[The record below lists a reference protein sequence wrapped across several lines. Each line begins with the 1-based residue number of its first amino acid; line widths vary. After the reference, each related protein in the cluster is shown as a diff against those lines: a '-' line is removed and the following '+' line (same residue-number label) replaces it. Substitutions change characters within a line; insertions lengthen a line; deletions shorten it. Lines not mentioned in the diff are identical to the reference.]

1 MKNIYLKIIYKV
13 LAFYAKKVII
23 THNPFVVAITGSV
36 GKTSTK
42 EAVYQ
47 VLHDKYGDSVRKN
60 FGNLNAEIG
69 IPLTI
74 LGYNKVPNKFIWP
87 LFLLVAWLRTR
98 VKNYPKYLV
107 LEMGVEHSGDIEYFC
122 SIVRPNIAIVTSTSA
137 AHLANFKSEE
147 QFQKEKI
154 SLIDHLKNDGK
165 AIVNYD
171 DANLAKIENENICSV
186 AINNNTANYR
196 AESIKLS
203 LSGTEFRIVKTGH
216 KISIKSR
223 LLGNQMIYPQMFAFA
238 VADIMGFSL
247 IETGKS
253 LERISPIPGRLNLI
267 EGKDSI
273 TIIDDTY
280 NSNPTSAKLAIDF
293 LDQVDY
299 KGRKVVILG
308 NMNELGADEKKFH
321 QQIAEYSK
329 NKFEQVV
336 FIGINSSIMQKECD
350 HNSLCFKTR
359 KELIDNL
366 DRILK
371 SNDLVLVKASQNKN
385 YLEEVVKEIMKDPS
399 LAREQLVRQSKEWM
413 SKKQ

>member
-13 LAFYAKKVII
+13 LAFYAKKII
-23 THNPFVVAITGSV
+23 TTHSPFVVAITGSV

-74 LGYNKVPNKFIWP
+74 LGYDKIPNKFVWP
-87 LFLLVAWLRTR
+87 LFLLLAWFKTKI
-98 VKNYPKYLV
+98 KNYPKYLV
-107 LEMGVEHSGDIEYFC
+107 LEMGVEHPGDIEYFC
-122 SIVRPNIAIVTSTSA
+122 SIVRPDIAIITSTSS
-137 AHLANFKSEE
+137 AHIVNFKSEE

-154 SLIDHLKNDGK
+154 SLIDHLKDGGK

-171 DANLAKIENENICSV
+171 DANLAKIEDENIYSV
-186 AINNNTANYR
+186 AINNDSANFR

-238 VADIMGFSL
+238 VADILGFSS

-253 LERISPIPGRLNLI
+253 LEKISPIPGRLNLI
-267 EGKDSI
+267 EGRDDI

-293 LDQVDY
+293 LDRVDY
-299 KGRKVVILG
+299 KGRKIVILG
-308 NMNELGADEKKFH
+308 NMNELGTNEKLLH
-321 QQIAEYSK
+321 QKIAEYSK
-329 NKFEQVV
+329 SKFEQVIFV
-336 FIGINSSIMQKECD
+336 GINSSIMQENCD

-366 DRILK
+366 DKILK
-371 SNDLVLVKASQNKN
+371 PNDLILVKASQNKN
-385 YLEEVVKEIMKDPS
+385 YLEEVVKKIMKDPS
-399 LAREQLVRQSKEWM
+399 LAKEQLVRQSKEWM
-413 SKKQ
+413 SRKR